1 MRIISGKFKSKKLEL
16 PDYKTTRPL
25 RDFVKENIF
34 NLITHSKD
42 IKFNFK
48 ESKVCDLFSGSGS
61 FGLECLSRGSE
72 NVIFVEQNI
81 NVIKIL
87 KRNILKMK
95 ATTNYDVIENDVISF
110 LSSKTIRSNLDL
122 IFIDPPYLFKKNK
135 EIFNLIS
142 KNFKNILI
150 IFHTHI
156 KNELNIPLN
165 FKILIEKKYGI
176 SKIVFLKC

>member
-16 PDYKTTRPL
+16 PDNKTTRPL

-95 ATTNYDVIENDVISF
+95 ATTN
-110 LSSKTIRSNLDL
+110 
-122 IFIDPPYLFKKNK
+122 
-135 EIFNLIS
+135 
-142 KNFKNILI
+142 
-150 IFHTHI
+150 
-156 KNELNIPLN
+156 
-165 FKILIEKKYGI
+165 
-176 SKIVFLKC
+176 

>member
-1 MRIISGKFKSKKLEL
+1 MSFGPFNLNNLNPGQVEIVSNKELKSYENYIRKFKSKKLEL
-16 PDYKTTRPL
+16 PDNKTTRPL

-142 KNFKNILI
+142 KKFQKYINNIS
-150 IFHTHI
+150 
-156 KNELNIPLN
+156 
-165 FKILIEKKYGI
+165 Y
-176 SKIVFLKC
+176 SY